1 VHADGE
7 LYGAIIRRLITL
19 MGGTVKARDQLLTY
33 FVDAMNYIPA
43 TPSYEDMRSGLLQ
56 AAPRKVDCLVWNAF
70 AAYGVG
76 VGSSATVTS
85 SGVTVTESFALPTT
99 GCRAQ

>member
-7 LYGAIIRRLITL
+7 LYAAIIWRLGTL
-19 MGGTVKARDQLLTY
+19 MGGTVDTRGQLLTY
-33 FVDAMNYIPA
+33 FVDAMNYIPQ

-56 AAPRKVDCLVWNAF
+56 AVPRRLDCSVWNAF

-76 VGSSATVTS
+76 VGSSATTTR
-85 SGVTVTESFALPTT
+85 SGVTVNESFALPTN
-99 GCRAQ
+99 CPAP